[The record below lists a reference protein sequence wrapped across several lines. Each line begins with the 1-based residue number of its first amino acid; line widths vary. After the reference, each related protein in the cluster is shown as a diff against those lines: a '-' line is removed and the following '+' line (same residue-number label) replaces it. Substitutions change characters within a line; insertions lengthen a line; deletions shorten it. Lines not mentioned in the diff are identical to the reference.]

1 MGPFPFIG
9 FNQAEINGNFGAEYA
24 YRKARLNDL
33 YDQLVINL
41 VTGTKLFIQINA
53 IKGYLEPYNNAPFF
67 SNLELDLPRP
77 YITGIGT
84 ETYTLYL
91 RVKQSNECFATFE
104 FDLTNGIVTAITDS
118 FTGPDQ
124 FESAINRPY
133 INEEINIAKTLSVYN
148 QNGAAIFPDTFTF
161 DSNTGIAERRLLR
174 AYDWSYNQTTNQ
186 PQRDAISDLRVIP
199 KTVFQLRT
207 LSQIEKAM
215 VSFFL
220 EKPIKE
226 SIENYDWN
234 DTNIYLTPLPG
245 DWVFNFETYTSTK
258 KQLSVSSS
266 ENGIAFVLAG
276 IRDGGKWYFQRFV
289 NPTYTTGSISVL
301 VSLLSG
307 TTPASPNTGKLY
319 ETSYY
324 DFDQCE
330 FGTVENEESFN
341 LTIKSGDSYQINIPS
356 NFIFEPEIGPTDD
369 QFLKIGIFDCNGQYL
384 QEIGLLTSPYNKIL
398 QWNIAFDSVSGS
410 YIDIATLI
418 ALIDTTIS
426 DIALKSGNE
435 QFIGIEALITIPN
448 ASLDLTGSGTDF
460 ANSISTYLSANNFLT
475 TWDTIV
481 VEGITIVQFI
491 TNVPSTFENGIIAT
505 TSDNTPISYAVFGV
519 TANQYQASITI
530 PPLANSNYF
539 IGIFQ
544 SYGFEGDNYSSLLAI
559 SQPLQLDN
567 FETFTQILE
576 YGASENSVIEGFE
589 YINGWLQKVRVPLNG
604 AGQTANSE
612 ESIYR
617 NSDGTFQ
624 IPQNSTDEVLYLHT
638 DYLDLPT
645 QRAMISTT
653 KHPIFVLAS
662 QNLSVQGDLEITNTQ
677 DFTQNSS
684 FRKLQQMRF
693 QALTQGYQ
701 PDNNSCIS

>member
-53 IKGYLEPYNNAPFF
+53 IKGYLDPYNQPPFF

-91 RVKQSNECFATFE
+91 RVKQSNECFATFD
-104 FDLTNGIVTAITDS
+104 FDLTDGIVTAITDS

-133 INEEINIAKTLSVYN
+133 INEEINIAKTLFVYN

-174 AYDWSYNQTTNQ
+174 AYDWSFNQTTNQ
-186 PQRDAISDLRVIP
+186 PQRDTISDLRVIP
-199 KTVFQLRT
+199 KTIFQLRE
-207 LSQIEKAM
+207 LSAIEKAM

-324 DFDQCE
+324 DYDQCE

-341 LTIKSGDSYQINIPS
+341 LTIKSGDSYQINIL
-356 NFIFEPEIGPTDD
+356 NEFIFEPEISPESS
-369 QFLKIGIFDCNGQYL
+369 QFPRIGIFDCNGQYL
-384 QEIGLLTSPYNKIL
+384 QDIGSLETPNVNRTF
-398 QWNIAFDSVSGS
+398 QWNIASESDGNYYS
-410 YIDIATLI
+410 ILTLM
-418 ALIDTTIS
+418 S
-426 DIALKSGNE
+426 DIDAGNLDIILYGGNVQYAPITE
-435 QFIGIEALITIPN
+435 LITIPF
-448 ASLDLTGSGTDF
+448 ASLDVLVSIF
-460 ANSISTYLSANNFLT
+460 AFADSIETYLNANGFPTSYTSETILGEIVIKFLT
-475 TWDTIV
+475 TCSYISEGGIV
-481 VEGITIVQFI
+481 AI
-491 TNVPSTFENGIIAT
+491 
-505 TSDNTPISYAVFGV
+505 TSDNTPISYAVFAL

-653 KHPIFVLAS
+653 KNPIFVLAS